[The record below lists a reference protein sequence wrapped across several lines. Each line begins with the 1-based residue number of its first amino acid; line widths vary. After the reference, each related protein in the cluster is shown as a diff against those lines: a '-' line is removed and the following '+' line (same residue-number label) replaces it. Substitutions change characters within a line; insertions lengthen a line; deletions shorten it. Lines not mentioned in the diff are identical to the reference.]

1 MEIEL
6 EVRTSEMNGI
16 LMSVADQI
24 NGFPALSLE
33 ISNGNVSKPSKEVM
47 ESLLTTAASPDNPFG
62 GQWRRQSDAT
72 VHIAALQVHT
82 LR

>member
-33 ISNGNVSKPSKEVM
+33 ISNGNVSKPSEEVM
-47 ESLLTTAASPDNPFG
+47 ESLLTT
-62 GQWRRQSDAT
+62 
-72 VHIAALQVHT
+72 
-82 LR
+82 